1 MHKNIR
7 AAIIRQDE
15 AKPAICVEEFHP
27 TSWHFLVAFH
37 PIAPPL
43 RPPPS
48 SVINSRLFIIRSP
61 RRRPGMRDFAEREIM
76 EHRARGEDH
85 SPLMPAARIT
95 LPHFSVNSTTN
106 LPNSAGELAKGSAP
120 KSTSRALNLGS
131 ASAALTSLLRIAMIS
146 GGVCAG
152 AAMPSQLLAS

>member
-1 MHKNIR
+1 MSASPRKRTNSRHLGMSASCHKPTYAVQQI
-7 AAIIRQDE
+7 AALFDQLVGAAER
-15 AKPAICVEEFHP
+15 PAI
-27 TSWHFLVAFH
+27 
-37 PIAPPL
+37 
-43 RPPPS
+43 
-48 SVINSRLFIIRSP
+48 
-61 RRRPGMRDFAEREIM
+61 FAEREIM
-76 EHRARGEDH
+76 EYRARGEDH

-106 LPNSAGELAKGSAP
+106 LPNSTGELAKGSAP

-146 GGVCAG
+146 GGVFAG